1 MIKRIQTKKV
11 VSTVRKGVD
20 VYYFEPE
27 KNLFVTL
34 EKLLATLPGVFV
46 VDESA
51 LVEEPEVEIKTPQ
64 AKPNVNT
71 RRKNIDKCKV
81 ISLKQEGWTTKAIAE
96 EMGVSPQAIA
106 YHLKKMKSE
115 VQYA

>member
-64 AKPNVNT
+64 AKPSVNT
-71 RRKNIDKCKV
+71 RRKNIDVCKV
-81 ISLKQEGWTTKAIAE
+81 ISLKQEGWTTKAIAD

>member
-1 MIKRIQTKKV
+1 MIKRIQTKRV

-27 KNLFVTL
+27 KNMFVNL

-46 VDESA
+46 VDEST
-51 LVEEPEVEIKTPQ
+51 LLEEVEDEIKTPQ
-64 AKPNVNT
+64 SKPNVNT

-81 ISLKQEGWTTKAIAE
+81 MILKQEGWTTRAIAE
-96 EMGVSPQAIA
+96 EMGVSPQAIE
-106 YHLKKMKSE
+106 YHLKRMKSE
-115 VQYA
+115 VQYE